1 MCGAMDKLQGDVSLT
16 SNTQML
22 DCLSSPRGGYH
33 TTSKAGA
40 KRQAP
45 QAKAQ
50 VNPSFQGGINPNSPF
65 MGRAIRLKPSPLQ
78 TTVAGVEELVS
89 PAGVVIDYPITPNCE
104 GNEDDILQGSDFEPI
119 TRENS
124 QQARLLLC
132 RLVHDRCSP
141 MGPENSNAGISYP
154 LCSVPPD
161 IRANIQPHLSPRM
174 GKVEVAESGSAGDA
188 GQGCERAGTLLTTLL
203 QLSRMGVREAD
214 LRSVSPQHPHKLPEL
229 HFGRLLGQFSGP

>member
-1 MCGAMDKLQGDVSLT
+1 MDKLQGDVSLT

-22 DCLSSPRGGYH
+22 DRLSSPRGGYQ

-50 VNPSFQGGINPNSPF
+50 VNPSFQRGQKPNSPF
-65 MGRAIRLKPSPLQ
+65 IGMAIRLKPSPLQ
-78 TTVAGVEELVS
+78 TTVAGVEDLVS
-89 PAGVVIDYPITPNCE
+89 PAVLVIDYPITPNCE
-104 GNEDDILQGSDFEPI
+104 GNEDEILQGSDFGPI

-141 MGPENSNAGISYP
+141 MGPENSNAGISDP
-154 LCSVPPD
+154 LCSVLPWHKSQDTAPL
-161 IRANIQPHLSPRM
+161 IPKG
-174 GKVEVAESGSAGDA
+174 GKSGN
-188 GQGCERAGTLLTTLL
+188 LLNLA
-203 QLSRMGVREAD
+203 V
-214 LRSVSPQHPHKLPEL
+214 
-229 HFGRLLGQFSGP
+229 

>member
-1 MCGAMDKLQGDVSLT
+1 
-16 SNTQML
+16 
-22 DCLSSPRGGYH
+22 
-33 TTSKAGA
+33 
-40 KRQAP
+40 
-45 QAKAQ
+45 
-50 VNPSFQGGINPNSPF
+50 
-65 MGRAIRLKPSPLQ
+65 
-78 TTVAGVEELVS
+78 
-89 PAGVVIDYPITPNCE
+89 
-104 GNEDDILQGSDFEPI
+104 
-119 TRENS
+119 
-124 QQARLLLC
+124 
-132 RLVHDRCSP
+132 